1 MVWVW
6 LKLVF
11 NMYAL
16 SHDLCLGPEF
26 DLLVYFET
34 TKCVANTVSTCVF
47 LNHVIPNESQIQ

>member
-1 MVWVW
+1 
-6 LKLVF
+6 
-11 NMYAL
+11 MYAL

-47 LNHVIPNESQIQ
+47 LNHVIPNEAKSNRAFFILVFIC